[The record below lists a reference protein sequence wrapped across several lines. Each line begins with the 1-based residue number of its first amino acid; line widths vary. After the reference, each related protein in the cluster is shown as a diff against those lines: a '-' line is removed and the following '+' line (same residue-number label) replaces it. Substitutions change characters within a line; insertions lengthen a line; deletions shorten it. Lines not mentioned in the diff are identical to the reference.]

1 MIPPD
6 SQQQSLQGV
15 RVLVTRASH
24 QADNLCRLIEERG
37 GVALRF
43 PVLRIVPSGGRH
55 TLADMGRRLA
65 DYGLAI
71 FVSTN
76 AVRMGV
82 EGVLADGR
90 WPSTVRIAAVGART
104 ASALEEAGLPAHI
117 APRDQFT
124 SEALLDLK
132 PMREVEGLR
141 ILIVRGE
148 GGRETLAN
156 TLRERG
162 ARVDY
167 LEVYRRVQPD
177 ADTRPVIDAWVRG
190 EIDAVTISSNQS
202 LQNLYDMLG
211 EVGWPYLR
219 RSVLVVGSQRTAELA
234 ASLGITAAPVIADNA
249 SDEAIVAALEA
260 WWDSQQS
267 MMPPVEDSAE

>member
-6 SQQQSLQGV
+6 RQQLPLQGV

-24 QADNLCRLIEERG
+24 QADNLCRLIEARG

-43 PVLRIVPSGGRH
+43 PVLRIVPPAEQH
-55 TLADMGRRLA
+55 TLASMGRHLA
-65 DYGLAI
+65 DYDLAI

-82 EGVLADGR
+82 KCVLTDGR
-90 WPSTVRIAAVGART
+90 WPSTVRIAAIGART
-104 ASALEEAGLPAHI
+104 ASALEEAGLPAYI

-167 LEVYRRVQPD
+167 LEVYRRAQPD
-177 ADTRPVIDAWVRG
+177 ADTRPVVDAWARA

-211 EVGWPYLR
+211 EPGRSCLR

-234 ASLGITAAPVIADNA
+234 ARLGITAAPVLADNA

-260 WWDSQQS
+260 WLGSRQ
-267 MMPPVEDSAE
+267 PTIPLGEDSAE